1 MGGKNQPSVC
11 KISYPASWS
20 YLIWDLGQ
28 AVRLQENIE
37 DRGREGKLVAG
48 WQGCKQRKKEKWEV
62 MMQRGERIFQGTGHG
77 CCASVTPVLGRQTGG
92 TLWLTGQPS
101 SQIGGLLVQWET
113 MSQNTR
119 WRMIEKD
126 TQYWFLASTHTRTNM
141 HAYRHTQEHMS
152 THLNRR
158 TQHIPMHAY
167 TQIN

>member
-1 MGGKNQPSVC
+1 MGGKNRPLVC
-11 KISYPASWS
+11 KISCPASWS

-28 AVRLQENIE
+28 AVRLKKNTE
-37 DRGREGKLVAG
+37 DRGGEGKLVAG

-62 MMQRGERIFQGTGHG
+62 VMQRRERIFQGVGRG
-77 CCASVTPVLGRQTGG
+77 CCAFVTPVLGRQTGG

-113 MSQNTR
+113 MSQNIK
-119 WRMIEKD
+119 WGMIEKD
-126 TQYWFLASTHTRTNM
+126 IQYWVLASAQTSINV
-141 HAYRHTQEHMS
+141 HAYRHTQAHTS
-152 THLNRR
+152 TYLNTC